1 MALHV
6 KWIGHEQNNND
17 FPEEQTM
24 IPTKQPRTIVKTL
37 LSTALIMGTFG
48 TQAFAD
54 KLVTL
59 VEMGDLH
66 GTLVPHA
73 AVLKHTD
80 GSEYEVES
88 AGGLARLKFL
98 ADDIRSDNPGNTL
111 VLSAG
116 DITHGSAEGMFT
128 VGDAMMVAINAL
140 GIDVFTPGNWDY
152 GYGPAVFRGHFAQYG
167 PFPAVPAN
175 IAVMSKQIK
184 CADIPAALKA
194 PFAGYTCN
202 ERSANTGIA
211 DSGVIQASFPVVAS
225 NVYNDSPLPNHNRM
239 TDPYKILRLANG
251 VKVAVIGLTA
261 AIVPQQADVFNIGL
275 RFTQGVD
282 ELSKLLPEVK
292 SKGADIVVVQSEL
305 GMSQNLYLAQHFSDI
320 DVMYSAHTHEV
331 TLNALLANGN
341 DVTPA
346 TPDMSHGQIRSKLAR
361 GAAIVVETN
370 RDMYVGRLDLTISDG
385 QISDFQWQAIP
396 TTGPEDQDMKNLVD
410 WIEAPFVDGPTDGP
424 TSATVDPT
432 PHTFMPGGFCTDPN
446 AKPVPGGGITIPDDC
461 GDITTRGLQLTESL
475 DSVVGS
481 TDTLLLRHHVLE
493 DTLNNFIA
501 DAIRSVSDDAVAS
514 AGVNDWTGVDL
525 SMANGFRFGN
535 AVLPGH
541 NITLRDLYTWF
552 PIAPAV
558 NVADFSGQ
566 SIQKSL
572 DTILGAVFDRN
583 PFMQRGGWYLGLA
596 NMTQT
601 IDLKNRPFSS
611 SGGRI
616 VQTTIGGKPLNLG
629 KRYVFASCYGMGN
642 PLDDVCRTGGGA
654 NFEFFELADGN
665 DYTSPINVVDPKPL
679 TLPIIMGPVVHQLAP
694 DNYLHP
700 VHALRRYLD
709 SIGGMVTEAQFGAG
723 HGRVVTVDSS
733 VDGNPVPVASDLQI
747 NQLDDNTPDTTF
759 VQPPFGA
766 GPTFF
771 SGVTG
776 DR

>member
-1 MALHV
+1 
-6 KWIGHEQNNND
+6 
-17 FPEEQTM
+17 
-24 IPTKQPRTIVKTL
+24 
-37 LSTALIMGTFG
+37 
-48 TQAFAD
+48 
-54 KLVTL
+54 
-59 VEMGDLH
+59 
-66 GTLVPHA
+66 
-73 AVLKHTD
+73 
-80 GSEYEVES
+80 
-88 AGGLARLKFL
+88 
-98 ADDIRSDNPGNTL
+98 
-111 VLSAG
+111 
-116 DITHGSAEGMFT
+116 
-128 VGDAMMVAINAL
+128 
-140 GIDVFTPGNWDY
+140 
-152 GYGPAVFRGHFAQYG
+152 
-167 PFPAVPAN
+167 
-175 IAVMSKQIK
+175 
-184 CADIPAALKA
+184 
-194 PFAGYTCN
+194 
-202 ERSANTGIA
+202 
-211 DSGVIQASFPVVAS
+211 
-225 NVYNDSPLPNHNRM
+225 
-239 TDPYKILRLANG
+239 
-251 VKVAVIGLTA
+251 
-261 AIVPQQADVFNIGL
+261 
-275 RFTQGVD
+275 
-282 ELSKLLPEVK
+282 
-292 SKGADIVVVQSEL
+292 
-305 GMSQNLYLAQHFSDI
+305 
-320 DVMYSAHTHEV
+320 
-331 TLNALLANGN
+331 
-341 DVTPA
+341 
-346 TPDMSHGQIRSKLAR
+346 
-361 GAAIVVETN
+361 
-370 RDMYVGRLDLTISDG
+370 
-385 QISDFQWQAIP
+385 
-396 TTGPEDQDMKNLVD
+396 MKNLVD